1 MVQVSSL
8 FRGYVVL
15 NKEMKIK
22 KNPSKGDNSIASSGL
37 SWCLNHE
44 YSSFCL
50 LTFASMAK

>member
-15 NKEMKIK
+15 NKEMK

-44 YSSFCL
+44 NSAFCL

>member
-15 NKEMKIK
+15 NKEMKK

-37 SWCLNHE
+37 WCLNHE
-44 YSSFCL
+44 YSAFCL